1 MVFSSLL
8 FLYFFLP
15 ASVILYFLAP
25 GMKLKNFI
33 LLVFS
38 LIFYAWG
45 EPVWI
50 VLLLFSSIVDF
61 YLGMFIDKFRGQKV
75 SGLLLAASVVINLS
89 MLMTF
94 KYADFFTS
102 NFNFIFG
109 TSVPLPGITLPI
121 GISFYT
127 FQTLS

>member
-38 LIFYAWG
+38 LIIYAWG
-45 EPVWI
+45 
-50 VLLLFSSIVDF
+50 
-61 YLGMFIDKFRGQKV
+61 
-75 SGLLLAASVVINLS
+75 
-89 MLMTF
+89 
-94 KYADFFTS
+94 
-102 NFNFIFG
+102 
-109 TSVPLPGITLPI
+109 
-121 GISFYT
+121 
-127 FQTLS
+127 